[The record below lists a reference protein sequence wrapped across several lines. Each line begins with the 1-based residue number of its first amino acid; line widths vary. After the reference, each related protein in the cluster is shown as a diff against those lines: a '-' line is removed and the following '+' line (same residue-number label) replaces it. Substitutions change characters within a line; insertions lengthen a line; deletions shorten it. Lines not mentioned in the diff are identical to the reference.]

1 MRMKRL
7 WIWILTAALLLWG
20 MPLTYAAGNESEAAN
35 QEMISLLTDLGVIRS
50 YQPESS
56 VALSDLSAALAVITG
71 NQNTV
76 SQYFDSARIRANR
89 ALKYSE
95 LLLVLVDITG
105 YTPYLDLKYGGVNQ
119 AGYTRLADKVGMTR
133 GVSVRYEED
142 VTGGD
147 FARMLYNTLF
157 VDVLQQTAYG
167 SRQEYHVEKGR
178 NLLTQQMELTPVTG
192 VVRAAGMTSL
202 DEEGW
207 HSDGSETQELRIDA
221 QNYRCGFTFLEED
234 IVGRT
239 VEAYIHQET
248 NTVAAVV
255 VPESRNN
262 ILRLTGEDLK
272 NAPEVKTPGFS
283 YWDKSGRRARTGRL
297 SQTAD
302 VVYNGALLP
311 DYEERHF
318 TEGDTVI
325 TMVDNNLDGVYDVVL
340 IDDYVS
346 LVFAQISADGK
357 TVTDMDGFAYDF
369 ARFADNGLS
378 FKNDKGEDI
387 ATETLERGAVV
398 SVRLD
403 KDGRPNRALVSQKRV
418 QGALQRIDKDAR
430 SIVLD
435 GTEYPCEKRFY
446 DSGKLEMIPLGSG
459 ATAYLD
465 VWGRAAL
472 AESYESVQRF
482 AWLFAA
488 ADGNGFSGAKL
499 LMIDEENRYGEAETS
514 GRPSFN
520 GRRIEPGQ
528 LLKQA
533 ELLDAAGAFKPQL
546 IQFRKN
552 AKGEVVSINTAVT
565 NHELGGVMSS
575 PEAFELNYEYT
586 GKEGH
591 KAMRPYTVNN
601 QKWIGTKYVAPPET
615 LLFTINTAER
625 ELSHVG
631 TASSLSTDNE
641 QRLNL
646 YNVDEDYA
654 PQVIV
659 MTTGAY
665 SRTSNIY
672 NYEQPYVLED
682 VMRAV
687 NDKGESVLRLS
698 AYKGKELVTFD
709 VPDPSITAPTYN
721 IIFYN
726 WLEKSKQTQV
736 RQIPISELPRGTVFQ
751 VQIVP
756 GVNEVRS
763 FAILYTP
770 IKELEIPPFVDSV
783 DTASSDYN
791 WSDGYRFRGNGLSSY
806 AQVLQKTKYGVVIN
820 CPDRA
825 HKAEAGAAVWN
836 RHILFSDSTLV
847 YLADTET
854 GEITLGTWAD
864 IDAGDML
871 YLHRN
876 NTTIKAAVVYE

>member
-1 MRMKRL
+1 MKIKKL
-7 WIWILTAALLLWG
+7 WIWILTAALVMG
-20 MPLTYAAGNESEAAN
+20 AMPLTYAKGNDSEAAN
-35 QEMISLLTDLGVIRS
+35 QEMISLLTDLGIIRS
-50 YQPESS
+50 YQPEAS
-56 VALSDLSAALAVITG
+56 VTLSDLSDALAVITG
-71 NQNTV
+71 NQHTI
-76 SQYFDSARIRANR
+76 SQYFDSSRIRANR

-95 LLLVLVDITG
+95 LLVVLVDITG
-105 YTPYLDLKYGGVNQ
+105 YTPYLELKYGGVNQ
-119 AGYTRLADKVGMTR
+119 TGYIGLASQAGITKGIK
-133 GVSVRYEED
+133 VRYDEN
-142 VTGGD
+142 VTGAD
-147 FARMLYNTLF
+147 YAEMLYNTLF
-157 VDVLQQTAYG
+157 VDILQQTVYG
-167 SRQEYHVEKGR
+167 ESKRYRTEKGQ
-178 NLLTQQMELTPVTG
+178 NLLTEKMKLTKITD
-192 VVRAAGMTSL
+192 VVRAAGLTSL
-202 DEEGW
+202 DEDGW
-207 HSDGSETQELRIDA
+207 YSNVGEAKEIRIGK
-221 QNYRCGFTFLEED
+221 QNYRCGFSFLEED

-239 VEAYIHQET
+239 AEVYIQRET
-248 NTVAAVV
+248 DTVAAVV
-255 VPESRNN
+255 IPERRNN
-262 ILRLTGEDLK
+262 ILRLAGEDLDK
-272 NAPEVKTPGFS
+272 VPDVKDANFS
-283 YWDKSGRRARTGRL
+283 YWDANGRRSKTGRL

-340 IDDYVS
+340 LDDYTS
-346 LVFAQISADGK
+346 FVFHQISGDGK
-357 TVTDMDGFAYDF
+357 TITDMEGFTHDF
-369 ARFADNGLS
+369 TPFVDNGLS
-378 FKNDKGEDI
+378 FQNDKGEDI
-387 ATETLERGAVV
+387 AVETLESGATM

-418 QGALQRIDKDAR
+418 QGALQRIDKEAR

-446 DSGKLEMIPLGSG
+446 DSGKLEIIPLGSG
-459 ATAYLD
+459 VTAYLD

-488 ADGNGFSGAKL
+488 ADGYGFSGAKL
-499 LMIDEENRYGEAETS
+499 LMLDEENRYGEAETS
-514 GRPSFN
+514 GRLSFN

-533 ELLDAAGAFKPQL
+533 ELLDATGAFKPQL

-575 PEAFELNYEYT
+575 PDAFELNYEYT

-601 QKWIGTKYVAPPET
+601 QKWLGTKYVAPPET
-615 LLFTINTAER
+615 LLFTISTAER

-631 TASSLSTDNE
+631 TASSLPADSGL
-641 QRLNL
+641 RLNL

-659 MTTGAY
+659 MTTDAY
-665 SRTSNIY
+665 NSTSNIY
-672 NYEQPYVLED
+672 NYTQPYVLED
-682 VMRAV
+682 VMQAV
-687 NDKGESVLRLS
+687 NDEGESVLRLS
-698 AYKGKELVTFD
+698 AYKERELVTFD
-709 VPDPSITAPTYN
+709 VPDPSITAPQYN

-726 WLEKSKQTQV
+726 WLEKSKQTQAKA
-736 RQIPISELPRGTVFQ
+736 IPVSKLPRGTVFQ
-751 VQIVP
+751 VQTLP
-756 GVNEVRS
+756 GTNEVRS

-770 IKELEIPPFVDSV
+770 IEKLEIPPFVDSI

-820 CPDRA
+820 CPDRE
-825 HKAEAGAAVWN
+825 HKGEAGATVWN

-847 YLADTET
+847 YLVDTKT
-854 GEITLGTWAD
+854 GKIHLGSWAD
-864 IDAGDML
+864 IDTGDML